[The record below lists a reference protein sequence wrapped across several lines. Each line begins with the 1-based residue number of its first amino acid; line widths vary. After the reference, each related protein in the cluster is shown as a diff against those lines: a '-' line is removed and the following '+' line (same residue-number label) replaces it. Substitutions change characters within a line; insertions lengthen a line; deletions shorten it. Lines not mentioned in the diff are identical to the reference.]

1 MRKTAWT
8 TILSAITLTLPA
20 HAATISGD
28 VTGNGKAV
36 RGALVTLFSADGLTS
51 VTVYTNAAGHYEIS
65 SSLRG
70 STTLRVRAPLYGD
83 EKETLSV
90 AAEDAKLTKPM
101 TLRRLAT
108 AQEISDSLPA
118 SAHFARLK
126 FSTPIARNQFQADCV
141 GCHEVGNPLTRRP
154 RSMEEW
160 TAFMRVM
167 VNNAEY
173 PTDAHVAEYAQLM
186 SRAFDGA
193 PTPDRE
199 HTTVDEAAL
208 NARITEWKLPGSLV
222 CHDADFYPPDGKFY
236 TVEQNIDQ
244 VYVTDPRTNKT
255 TVLPIPSFG
264 VPIGGTFA
272 GKQGSTAWLPA
283 VSHGVHS
290 LQLGPDGMFYLAASI
305 GGEIIVF
312 DPVHRTFKAHK
323 VGGTASYP
331 HTLRFDSKGIVWF
344 TIYMSDQVG
353 RFDPKTGKMTIID
366 LPNTLTRTRDDRD
379 TPAPYG
385 IDISPL
391 DGSVWYSQLWG
402 NRIGRIDP
410 VTFKVQEWK
419 PPVFT
424 PRRLRFDKAGG
435 LWIPGFGDGKITRLD
450 TKTMKYETYK
460 IPTLADDEV
469 EAPYAVAVD
478 PNTQDVW
485 VTANMSDRMFRFV
498 PKTKTWT
505 AYPLPTRGVFMR
517 ELVFTPYGVC
527 ASNDPWGKP
536 REGIV
541 EGNMGSL
548 ICLQPQ
554 GNKQPTT

>member
-1 MRKTAWT
+1 MKMTAWT
-8 TILSAITLTLPA
+8 TVLTALTLALPV
-20 HAATISGD
+20 HSATISGD
-28 VTGNGKAV
+28 VTSDGKAV
-36 RGALVTLFSADGLTS
+36 RGALVTVFSADGLTS
-51 VTVYTNAAGHYEIS
+51 VTVYSNAAGHYEIS

-70 STTLRVRAPLYGD
+70 STTLRVRAPLYAD
-83 EKETLSV
+83 ETATLSV

-118 SAHFARLK
+118 SAHFAWLK
-126 FSTPIARNQFQADCV
+126 FPTPVARKQFQADCV
-141 GCHEVGNPLTRRP
+141 GCHEIGNPLTRRP
-154 RSMEEW
+154 RSQEEW
-160 TAFMRVM
+160 TAFIRIM
-167 VNNAEY
+167 VSNAEY
-173 PTDAHVAEYAQLM
+173 PTEAHVADYTRAM
-186 SRAFDGA
+186 SQAFTGT
-193 PTPDRE
+193 PTPDQE

-222 CHDADFYPPDGKFY
+222 CHDVDFYPPNGKLY

-244 VYVTDPRTNKT
+244 IYVTDPRTNQT
-255 TVLPIPSFG
+255 TVVPIPSFG
-264 VPIGGTFA
+264 VPIGGTFE

-312 DPVHRTFKAHK
+312 DPVHDTFKPHK

-331 HTLRFDSKGIVWF
+331 HTLRFDSKGLVWF
-344 TIYMSDQVG
+344 TIYISDQVG

-366 LPNTLTRTRDDRD
+366 LPNTLTRTHDDRD

-385 IDISPL
+385 IDINPL

-410 VTFKVQEWK
+410 TTLKVQEWQ

-424 PRRLRFDKAGG
+424 PRRLRFDKAGR
-435 LWIPGFGDGKITRLD
+435 LWIPGFGDGKITALD

-498 PKTKTWT
+498 PKSKTWT

-527 ASNDPWGKP
+527 GANDPWGKP
-536 REGIV
+536 LEGVV
-541 EGNMGSL
+541 EGNMGSV
-548 ICLQPQ
+548 ICLQPE
-554 GNKQPTT
+554 GNKRPGT